1 MFSTTIESIIWGGEK
16 NIPPII
22 KRRLKKYDDLDPIDP
37 PARFIESV
45 PDEPYEEQRD
55 DEATESERTEDYPL
69 GGMLEPYDIQ
79 NNR

>member
-22 KRRLKKYDDLDPIDP
+22 KRKLQRNDDLDPIDP
-37 PARFIESV
+37 PQKFFESV

-55 DEATESERTEDYPL
+55 EHTEDYPL
-69 GGMLEPYDIQ
+69 GGMLEPYDIDGD
-79 NNR
+79 R

>member
-22 KRRLKKYDDLDPIDP
+22 KRKLQRNDDLDPIDP
-37 PARFIESV
+37 PQKFFESV

-55 DEATESERTEDYPL
+55 DESD
-69 GGMLEPYDIQ
+69 EPEVDHYEETINCIEL
-79 NNR
+79 NNQSLTS